1 MADSYNKQNRTL
13 SSWTVQYGSIRR
25 SARMSGETTKI
36 LSALDIVLSYIVDSR
51 ADLIMST
58 CMVHDYIIEFIVVNN
73 LE

>member
-51 ADLIMST
+51 ADYEHMHGS
-58 CMVHDYIIEFIVVNN
+58 
-73 LE
+73 